1 MNFFSLVSTL
11 VALAAASI
19 YINYRYIRLPT
30 MIGVMLVAWV
40 GSLALIRAADR
51 TWLAGGRT
59 PRDTDRA
66 GGALAERRGNH
77 RAPQSGDGAIAR
89 THRTC
94 GIAKTGE

>member
-11 VALAAASI
+11 IALAAVSS

-30 MIGVMLVAWV
+30 MIGVMLVALV

-51 TWLAGGRT
+51 TWLAGGRS

-77 RAPQSGDGAIAR
+77 RAPQPGDGAIAR